1 MRVRDLHAIKEV
13 QAFKIIETLVNT
25 HNCLKF
31 QISVSATYTRNDSSS
46 RLALAVIRWFLN
58 AWKTNKQK
66 KKQQKQKWK
75 KAVFE

>member
-31 QISVSATYTRNDSSS
+31 QISVSPTNSRNDSSF

-58 AWKTNKQK
+58 AWKINKQT
-66 KKQQKQKWK
+66 KKQQKQKLK
-75 KAVFE
+75 

>member
-13 QAFKIIETLVNT
+13 QVFKIIETLVNT

-31 QISVSATYTRNDSSS
+31 QISVSPTYSRNDSSF

-58 AWKTNKQK
+58 A
-66 KKQQKQKWK
+66 
-75 KAVFE
+75 

>member
-25 HNCLKF
+25 HNCLEF
-31 QISVSATYTRNDSSS
+31 QISVSPTYSRNDSSF

-58 AWKTNKQK
+58 AWKINKQT
-66 KKQQKQKWK
+66 KKQQKQKLK
-75 KAVFE
+75 

>member
-1 MRVRDLHAIKEV
+1 MHVRDLHAIKEV

-46 RLALAVIRWFLN
+46 RLALAMIRWFLN
-58 AWKTNKQK
+58 A
-66 KKQQKQKWK
+66 
-75 KAVFE
+75 

>member
-13 QAFKIIETLVNT
+13 QAFKIIDTLVNT

-31 QISVSATYTRNDSSS
+31 QISVSPTYSRNDSSF

-58 AWKTNKQK
+58 AWKINKQT
-66 KKQQKQKWK
+66 KKQQKQKLK
-75 KAVFE
+75 